1 MMGVVLFFNNLLIA
15 RLLSFLLLC
24 GKKWVNIAHHQMSY
38 DSLHISIAIATF
50 L

>member
-15 RLLSFLLLC
+15 RLLSFPLLC
-24 GKKWVNIAHHQMSY
+24 GNKWVDIAHHQMSY
-38 DSLHISIAIATF
+38 DSIHIPMAIATF